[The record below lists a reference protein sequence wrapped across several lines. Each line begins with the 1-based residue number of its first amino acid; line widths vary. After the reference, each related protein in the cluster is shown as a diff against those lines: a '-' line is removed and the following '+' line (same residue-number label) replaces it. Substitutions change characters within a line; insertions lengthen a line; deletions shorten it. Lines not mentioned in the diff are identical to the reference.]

1 MKKVL
6 QVTIGKDKLKGST
19 MAKLSTSATIY
30 ITNKLNSSKK
40 ALQFRK
46 NSTDWMLDQHIK
58 IID

>member
-6 QVTIGKDKLKGST
+6 QVAIGKDKLKGST

>member
-6 QVTIGKDKLKGST
+6 QVAIGKDKLKGST
-19 MAKLSTSATIY
+19 MEKLSTSATIY

>member
-6 QVTIGKDKLKGST
+6 QVAIRKDKLKGST
-19 MAKLSTSATIY
+19 MEKLSTSATIY